1 MEEPG
6 SPTTSEAEQTVT
18 LTFSVAQVKLLREI
32 LEETAAPRGYEN
44 IKLVY
49 ELFQALQ
56 SNPTGEVFE

>member
-1 MEEPG
+1 MEEQG
-6 SPTTSEAEQTVT
+6 SPTTSEAKKYVT

-56 SNPTGEVFE
+56 PNSTEEAFE